1 MSLQAKTILAE
12 QYENLSSEF
21 AKKFKK
27 YDENWHNGETFVFEN
42 ETDEVNDMKYFQF
55 QTYIEEEQIY
65 FVFDEII
72 TIDDKPVLLLQI
84 HNEEKQEMWQ
94 QLIYLEKDKVVQ
106 QIRHLSYQQFFQELE
121 NKSNFI
127 KLKED
132 VKEDDNT
139 TTIRTPFLDFIN
151 NLNKEQEENI
161 KNKKLNKIWWKVL
174 KIVIFLVGC
183 VGSGILSFFAFTPLV
198 TLFIPTAFA
207 SVIAASISAVIISG
221 VTLIWQKNKEKIK
234 KWFLPKSKNT
244 KDLKLEEKFLEQQ
257 LKFQKELFSTT
268 KAKREK
274 MLSVFEQIW
283 NKNKNKTFMTIQN
296 ELSQKFEKNKEDLK
310 QQNLEEMLKNV
321 KNSDSLE
328 SIKNLSARKLK
339 SIQTHL

>member
-1 MSLQAKTILAE
+1 MALQTKTILAE
-12 QYENLSSEF
+12 QYETLSSEF
-21 AKKFKK
+21 DKKFKK
-27 YDENWHNGETFVFEN
+27 YDENWHNGETFVFES
-42 ETDEVNDMKYFQF
+42 ETDEVDNMKYFQF
-55 QTYIEEEQIY
+55 ETSIVEEGQEY

-84 HNEEKQEMWQ
+84 LNEEKQEVWQ
-94 QLIYLEKDKVVQ
+94 QLIYLEKDKIVQ
-106 QIRHLSYQQFFQELE
+106 QIRHLNYQQFFQESE
-121 NKSNFI
+121 NKNNFI
-127 KLKED
+127 KL
-132 VKEDDNT
+132 KEDDNT

-161 KNKKLNKIWWKVL
+161 KNKKLNKIWWKGL
-174 KIVIFLVGC
+174 KVVIFLVGC
-183 VGSGILSFFAFTPLV
+183 VGTGILSFFALTPLV
-198 TLFIPTAFA
+198 TLFIPITFV
-207 SVIAASISAVIISG
+207 SVIAASISAVITSG
-221 VTLIWQKNKEKIK
+221 AILIWEKHKEKIK

-244 KDLKLEEKFLEQQ
+244 KDLKFEEKFLEQQ

-321 KNSDSLE
+321 KKSDSLE
-328 SIKNLSARKLK
+328 SRKNLPVKKLRALK
-339 SIQTHL
+339 THL

>member
-127 KLKED
+127 KLKEN

-151 NLNKEQEENI
+151 NLNKEQE
-161 KNKKLNKIWWKVL
+161 
-174 KIVIFLVGC
+174 
-183 VGSGILSFFAFTPLV
+183 
-198 TLFIPTAFA
+198 
-207 SVIAASISAVIISG
+207 
-221 VTLIWQKNKEKIK
+221 
-234 KWFLPKSKNT
+234 
-244 KDLKLEEKFLEQQ
+244 
-257 LKFQKELFSTT
+257 
-268 KAKREK
+268 
-274 MLSVFEQIW
+274 
-283 NKNKNKTFMTIQN
+283 
-296 ELSQKFEKNKEDLK
+296 
-310 QQNLEEMLKNV
+310 
-321 KNSDSLE
+321 
-328 SIKNLSARKLK
+328 
-339 SIQTHL
+339 